1 MKILGNLILTIVITL
16 LAFGCGLGEEEEM
29 NKQRIDFFNET
40 VSPVALNFYQ
50 DTTYTIGAGIKVDSM
65 RIGLAGTKSNRTQ
78 GFRLDQTVPTSYF
91 KGTRV
96 EVLFLDGKRAYYNL
110 PNPNHP
116 RSIDSLS
123 LKPYNPI
130 NQPFVPVSVKG
141 RTSNYRYVLKPE
153 VYQAA
158 R

>member
-1 MKILGNLILTIVITL
+1 MKIFRKLILIPV
-16 LAFGCGLGEEEEM
+16 LAFITISCGLNEEEEM
-29 NKQRIDFFNET
+29 NKQSIDFVNET
-40 VSPVALNFYQ
+40 ASPASLYFYQ
-50 DTTYTIGAGIKVDSM
+50 DTTYTIGAGKKVDSINIVLGGK
-65 RIGLAGTKSNRTQ
+65 RNNRTY

-96 EVLFLDGKRAYYNL
+96 EVQFLDGKRAYYNL

-116 RSIDSLS
+116 QSMDSLS

-130 NQPFVPVSVKG
+130 NQPFVPVSVNC
-141 RTSNYRYVLKPE
+141 RTSYYRFVLKPE
-153 VYQAA
+153 VYQVA